1 MVWKIAQVCKNIYLD
16 LDISKALVPSRD
28 EEDIIGKLADLMEK
42 VSIDKNLIVHYAY
55 DVVSMVDLDVAI
67 NDIVLDKVSKIIA
80 EE

>member
-1 MVWKIAQVCKNIYLD
+1 M
-16 LDISKALVPSRD
+16 VPSRD

>member
-1 MVWKIAQVCKNIYLD
+1 
-16 LDISKALVPSRD
+16 
-28 EEDIIGKLADLMEK
+28 MEK